1 MNSLKF
7 TYGRLLPLPT
17 TANCFPFCLGGL
29 IAGETMEKD
38 IQYHQVWE
46 VPPPGQANDTAGPQ
60 FQSPGYQDP
69 STSQGHG
76 IDYVTSPGS
85 ATRAIESFFHLFLNG
100 VFVVLPI
107 VGLAVW
113 LGYHAR
119 EGGPISISSAV
130 IGGRLT
136 QEQAKAIDFVA
147 SALLAPFLLIV
158 FDYVWFS
165 GARVT
170 AFNERDSSLPL
181 ATLVE
186 ISHTNS
192 GSYDILKVSSL
203 LRGGTLNTFLF
214 AVLVVISAITRT
226 AFSNIIAYEAY
237 EREYPGTST
246 PMASL
251 VQKGWAITNNTFSA
265 YDDYNLTNSQLADF
279 GSEAI
284 SILTA
289 VSYRNASNKLTDGAY
304 VAINATK
311 STLNGLS
318 SNVVDMQDVPGYRM
332 TMDCKAQK
340 PTLLSLI
347 NSGAS
352 AVQMSVSDG
361 WGLYFGQYPGQ
372 LDVLINAHTMN
383 LSFVGFYTDK
393 KSLYMVNVAEGN
405 ATKPCSYAN
414 GTAIHGPG
422 CDPWAPIASPYGE
435 MDYGVFNL
443 TGGFTKSV
451 RSAWGMNCTMY
462 RETGSHSLA
471 RQADLSWSITSSTW
485 SGTKEP
491 ALLMI
496 SDWQT
501 ILNFH
506 SPSSQIPGLGGAFY
520 PSSWSNITT
529 DTDYKTYVETLLYA
543 AAEME
548 HTMYQ
553 VKNAGA
559 KADGDDSA
567 DTFYV
572 PTVMTELVYRITYV
586 PLILLVGLIA
596 LFIAA
601 LVPFAQLIRSM
612 RLPSMTLWREINALR
627 LVMDSLAVHPSE
639 TDVHNTRGAS
649 NKEIRSAA
657 GDTKV
662 AYVPATPEPGWALH
676 LRRKMR

>member
-1 MNSLKF
+1 
-7 TYGRLLPLPT
+7 
-17 TANCFPFCLGGL
+17 
-29 IAGETMEKD
+29 MEKD

-46 VPPPGQANDTAGPQ
+46 ISSPDQGHDTTGSQ
-60 FQSPGYQDP
+60 RLQSPGRQDP
-69 STSQGHG
+69 STTHG
-76 IDYVTSPGS
+76 NDSNYATSPDS
-85 ATRAIESFFHLFLNG
+85 LKRAIESFAHLFLNS
-100 VFVVLPI
+100 VFVLLPI
-107 VGLAVW
+107 IGLAVW
-113 LGYHAR
+113 LTYHAR

-147 SALLAPFLLIV
+147 SALLAPILLIV

-192 GSYDILKVSSL
+192 GSYDILKVSSI
-203 LRGGTLNTFLF
+203 LRGCTLNTFLF
-214 AVLVVISAITRT
+214 AVLVVISAVTRT

-237 EREYPGTST
+237 ERQYPGKST

-251 VQKGWAITNNTFSA
+251 VQKGWAITNDTFSG
-265 YDDYNLTNSQLADF
+265 YYDYNLTNSQLADF

-289 VSYRNASNKLTDGAY
+289 VSYRNASSKLTDGAY
-304 VAINATK
+304 VAINATRN
-311 STLNGLS
+311 TLNGLP
-318 SNVVDMQDVPGYRM
+318 SNIVDLQGVPGYRM
-332 TMDCKAQK
+332 TMDCEAQQ
-340 PTLLSLI
+340 PALLSLI

-352 AVQMSVSDG
+352 AVQMTVSDG
-361 WGLYFGQYPGQ
+361 FGLYFGQYPGQ

-393 KSLYMVNVAEGN
+393 KSLYIVNVAEGN

-462 RETGSHSLA
+462 RETGSHNLA
-471 RQADLSWSITSSTW
+471 RQSDLSWNIASSAW
-485 SGTKEP
+485 SGMREP

-520 PSSWSNITT
+520 PSSWSNTT
-529 DTDYKTYVETLLYA
+529 ADTDYKTYVDTLLYA

-548 HTMYQ
+548 YTMYQ
-553 VKNAGA
+553 VKNADA
-559 KADGDDSA
+559 TADRDHNE

-572 PTVMTELVYRITYV
+572 PTVTTELVYRITYV
-586 PLILLVGLIA
+586 PLILLVGLLA

-612 RLPSMTLWREINALR
+612 HLPSMTLWREINTLR
-627 LVMDSLAVHPSE
+627 LVMDSLTADPSK
-639 TDVHNTRGAS
+639 TDVHITRGAS
-649 NKEIRSAA
+649 NGEIRSVSS
-657 GDTKV
+657 DIDV
-662 AYVPATPEPGWALH
+662 AYAATSPEPGWALH